1 MRYFKDSNNEIFGFE
16 DNFLEI
22 PSYLTPLSEEEV
34 NAILSPSLEEALEI
48 AKATKKVEINAKRD
62 EAIEQ
67 DIEFNG
73 EIFTNKK
80 TDRDTISS
88 YLSLSLPENFAWIA
102 KNNTPVPMTKKNL
115 SALASLMFANLNEN
129 ALKARVLKNRVDAS
143 STIEE
148 VEAIV
153 WDTIEEVDAIAR
165 DY

>member
-1 MRYFKDSNNEIFGFE
+1 MRYFKDNKNEIWAYE
-16 DNFLEI
+16 DYVSDLEI
-22 PSYLTPLSEEEV
+22 PEGLIPLSQEETETLLTP
-34 NAILSPSLEEALEI
+34 SPQEMLET
-48 AKATKKVEINAKRD
+48 AKANKKVEINAKRD

-73 EIFTNKK
+73 EIFANKK
-80 TDRDTISS
+80 SDRDTISS

-115 SALASLMFANLNEN
+115 TALASLMFSSLNEN
-129 ALKARVLKNRVDAS
+129 VLKARVLKNRVDAS

-153 WDTIEEVDAIAR
+153 WE
-165 DY
+165 Y

>member
-16 DNFLEI
+16 DDFLEI

-34 NAILSPSLEEALEI
+34 NTILSPSPEEALEI

-73 EIFTNKK
+73 EIFSNRKS
-80 TDRDTISS
+80 DRDTISS

-102 KNNTPVPMTKKNL
+102 KNNTSVPMTKKNL
-115 SALASLMFANLNEN
+115 AALASLMFSNLNEN
-129 ALKARVLKNRVDAS
+129 MLKARALKNRVDAS
-143 STIEE
+143 VTLEE

-153 WDTIEEVDAIAR
+153 WE
-165 DY
+165 

>member
-143 STIEE
+143 ATLEE

-153 WDTIEEVDAIAR
+153 WE
-165 DY
+165 

>member
-16 DNFLEI
+16 DDFLEI

-34 NAILSPSLEEALEI
+34 NTILSPSPEEALEI

-115 SALASLMFANLNEN
+115 AALASLMFANLNEN

-148 VEAIV
+148 VEAIA
-153 WDTIEEVDAIAR
+153 WDNIDEVELALD
-165 DY
+165 